1 MARPLDVPTDVAG
14 AVAARGRQGKLSRVP
29 RAGAESVALLLLLA
43 TLGFAVVRPRGLP
56 EAVVAVPAALLVV
69 ALGILP
75 LRGALDELRS
85 LGPTIGFLAMVL
97 VLGELCEREGLFAA
111 AGQRMASRS
120 GGRPVAL
127 LALVFGVGAAVTAVL
142 SLDATVVLL
151 TPVVFA
157 CAARLR
163 LRPKP
168 YVYACTHL
176 ANSASLLLPVSNLT
190 NLLAFRASGL
200 SFARFA
206 AVMALPWLAVLGVEW
221 VVLRRFFASDLVGR
235 GEVVVTPVSQAEAAA
250 PRYALVVLTLT
261 LLGFGAA
268 SLVHLDPAVVAAL
281 GALALAVPALRGR
294 RASPADLG
302 RALAL
307 PFLAFV
313 AALAVVVRAVS
324 QAGLG
329 DLVNHLVPTGTSLWA
344 LLAVALV
351 AAALANLANNL
362 PAILL
367 LLPAAAASGPGTVL
381 ACLLGVNIGPN
392 LTYVGSLATLLW
404 RRVLRQHQ
412 AEPAISEFLRLGA
425 LTVPAGLLAA
435 TVALWIMLRA
445 LP

>member
-1 MARPLDVPTDVAG
+1 M
-14 AVAARGRQGKLSRVP
+14 P
-29 RAGAESVALLLLLA
+29 RALAETVALLSLVA

-56 EAVVAVPAALLVV
+56 EAVVALPAALPVV
-69 ALGILP
+69 MAGILP
-75 LRGALDELRS
+75 VRSALDELRS

-111 AGQRMASRS
+111 AGERMATSS

-127 LALVFGVGAAVTAVL
+127 LGLVFGVGAAVTAVL

-163 LRPKP
+163 LRARP

-206 AVMALPWLAVLGVEW
+206 ATMALPWLAVLGVEW
-221 VVLRRFFASDLVGR
+221 AVLRRFFASDLVGR
-235 GEVVVTPVSQAEAAA
+235 GEVVDASAGAGAGAGEPPPQRAA
-250 PRYALVVLTLT
+250 PRYALAVLALT
-261 LLGFGAA
+261 LLGFGVA
-268 SLVHLDPAVVAAL
+268 SLVQVDPAVVAGL
-281 GALALAVPALRGR
+281 GALALAVPALRAGR
-294 RASPADLG
+294 ARFTDLG

-329 DLVNHLVPTGTSLWA
+329 GLVQRLVPPGSSLWT
-344 LLAVALV
+344 LLAVAAV

-367 LLPAAAASGPGTVL
+367 LLPAAAAGRPGTVL
-381 ACLLGVNIGPN
+381 ACLVGVNIGPN

-404 RRVLRQHQ
+404 RRVLRQHR
-412 AEPAISEFLRLGA
+412 AEPAIGEFLRLGV

-435 TVALWIMLRA
+435 TVALWVMLRA

>member
-1 MARPLDVPTDVAG
+1 M
-14 AVAARGRQGKLSRVP
+14 
-29 RAGAESVALLLLLA
+29 LLLVA

-69 ALGILP
+69 GLGILP
-75 LRGALDELRS
+75 PRGALDELRS

-97 VLGELCEREGLFAA
+97 LLGELCEREGLFAA
-111 AGQRMASRS
+111 AGQRMANRS

-176 ANSASLLLPVSNLT
+176 ANAASLLLPVSNLT

-200 SFARFA
+200 SFTRFA

-221 VVLRRFFASDLVGR
+221 TVLRRFFASDLVGR
-235 GEVVVTPVSQAEAAA
+235 GEAVTPTELRVEAAA

-261 LLGFGAA
+261 LLGFGVA
-268 SLVHLDPAVVAAL
+268 SLVHLDPAVVAAV
-281 GALALAVPALRGR
+281 GAVTLAVPALRHGR
-294 RASPADLG
+294 ARPGDLG

-329 DLVNHLVPTGTSLWA
+329 DLVRRLLPAGGSLWA
-344 LLAVALV
+344 LLAVAAV
-351 AAALANLANNL
+351 AAVLANLANNL

-367 LLPAAAASGPGTVL
+367 LLPAAAAGRPGTVL

-412 AEPAISEFLRLGA
+412 AEPATGEFLRLGA

-435 TVALWIMLRA
+435 TVALWVMLRA
-445 LP
+445 VTAA